1 MHEATTRHA
10 AFASLRRP
18 IIALLAVALLT
29 VAFQAA
35 ALPAA
40 QEKADEGW
48 VTLFGGDKA
57 DLDKNWNYDAK
68 KDAWQVQDGA
78 LTLAKKGGGYVWTKE
93 AFGDFVLELEFKTA
107 GNSGVFFR
115 SDPKNPVNG
124 GFEVQVINSAGKK
137 DPGKHDAGA
146 LYDVMPPKVNAVT
159 DDWNK
164 LKIQAQ
170 GPNLSCWM
178 NGQEQWT
185 VDISKWTEVGKNPD
199 GTPNKYGKALKDFP
213 REGKIG
219 LQEHGAVVAY
229 RNIRVKPL
237 K

>member
-1 MHEATTRHA
+1 MRRTIV
-10 AFASLRRP
+10 ASVHRP
-18 IIALLAVALLT
+18 LIALLAVAFL
-29 VAFQAA
+29 AA
-35 ALPAA
+35 AVPAA

-48 VTLFGGDKA
+48 ITLFGGDQA
-57 DLDKNWNYDAK
+57 DLK
-68 KDAWQVQDGA
+68 KHWTWDEKKEGWQVQDGA
-78 LTLAKKGGGYVWTKE
+78 LTLAKKGGGYLWTKE
-93 AFGDFVLELEFKTA
+93 AFGDFVLELEFKTT

-159 DDWNK
+159 DGWNK

-178 NGQEQWT
+178 NGQEQWS
-185 VDISKWTEVGKNPD
+185 VDISQWTEAGKNPD
-199 GTPNKYGKALKDFP
+199 GTKNKFKQALGSLP
-213 REGKIG
+213 RTGQIG
-219 LQEHGAVVAY
+219 LQDHGAVVSY
-229 RNIRVKPL
+229 RAIRLKPL